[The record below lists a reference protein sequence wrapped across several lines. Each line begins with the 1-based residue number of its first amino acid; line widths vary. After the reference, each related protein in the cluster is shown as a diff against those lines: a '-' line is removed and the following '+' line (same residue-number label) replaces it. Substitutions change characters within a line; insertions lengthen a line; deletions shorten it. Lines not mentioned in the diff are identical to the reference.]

1 MEEPEFSDSADGSIK
16 WYNHFGKEF
25 ADFSEVGVFVSLLIA
40 LTKYS
45 GKDNLGWGY
54 FNFQF
59 QVTVCHYREV
69 PAARARQLFT
79 SYPCKQARPS
89 NGLCL
94 LSASFLHAVLDLGN
108 GATLSEQVFLM

>member
-25 ADFSEVGVFVSLLIA
+25 ADCLEVGVFVSSLVA
-40 LTKYS
+40 LAKHS
-45 GKDNLGWGY
+45 GKNNLGWGY

-69 PAARARQLFT
+69 PVARARQLFT
-79 SYPCKQARPS
+79 SHPYKQRETIEWIVPA
-89 NGLCL
+89 
-94 LSASFLHAVLDLGN
+94 LS
-108 GATLSEQVFLM
+108 